1 MAFICNVNVHVNL
14 WMVGFCRVP
23 HSNQDTQT
31 SIKSY
36 HGILKWWLSFETKY
50 LSPGCC
56 IDWLVWR
63 LTMIMAQHY
72 MHQAEMKR
80 WGFIKNKVVA
90 WLVPTSVEKA
100 FMIPHTNVI
109 QPTLVG
115 DDNVIT
121 WIVSI
126 RKNCVRCN
134 LSNAIKQYPMQ
145 LDYNKKMSNI
155 IRLQLDR
162 QVATDMI
169 FS

>member
-1 MAFICNVNVHVNL
+1 
-14 WMVGFCRVP
+14 
-23 HSNQDTQT
+23 
-31 SIKSY
+31 
-36 HGILKWWLSFETKY
+36 
-50 LSPGCC
+50 
-56 IDWLVWR
+56 
-63 LTMIMAQHY
+63 
-72 MHQAEMKR
+72 
-80 WGFIKNKVVA
+80 
-90 WLVPTSVEKA
+90 VPTSVEKA